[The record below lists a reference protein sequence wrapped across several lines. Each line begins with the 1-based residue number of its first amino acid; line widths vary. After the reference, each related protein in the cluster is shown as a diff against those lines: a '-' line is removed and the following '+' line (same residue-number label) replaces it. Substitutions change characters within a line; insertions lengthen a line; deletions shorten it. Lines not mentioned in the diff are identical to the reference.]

1 MFSHYIHRG
10 ILAEWHE
17 KAPAESDKG
26 PVFLAPFSQT
36 AAAIAAHTT
45 LAVLEA
51 DPICSELAE
60 QEAHHTAAE
69 TAGLGLTAVAAAV
82 RQLAD
87 LRDLTPRRVLAG
99 WGVG

>member
-1 MFSHYIHRG
+1 MHSHHWG
-10 ILAEWHE
+10 VLAEQHK

-26 PVFLAPFSQT
+26 PVILAPLSQT

-51 DPICSELAE
+51 DPICSDLAA
-60 QEAHHTAAE
+60 QEAHHAA
-69 TAGLGLTAVAAAV
+69 ADAAVLGITAVAAAV

-87 LRDLTPRRVLAG
+87 HRDLTPRRVLAG
-99 WGVG
+99 WGVA

>member
-36 AAAIAAHTT
+36 AAAIAARH
-45 LAVLEA
+45 A
-51 DPICSELAE
+51 
-60 QEAHHTAAE
+60 
-69 TAGLGLTAVAAAV
+69 LGLVATEAGAIIA
-82 RQLAD
+82 LAPSCP
-87 LRDLTPRRVLAG
+87 RWASRRVDTITLRHDRLRRLEVAL
-99 WGVG
+99 